1 VTQGNRAQADLED
14 GGLSGLEALRRIH
27 AGQSA
32 QPPIHYWSGR
42 RLASLQHGEASIS
55 IPASGWFCDPKG
67 RLHSGIFAFLLDMT
81 HVDAAHRHSLHDG
94 RAFRNGPRRTSCQ
107 RRGDHRV
114 QPGHL
119 YSDERNALAE
129 GLVVDQAGHLVAH
142 SMSRYFLSASG
153 AVIPPRPGSEPLPRT
168 RSPAAEQETMTA
180 REKLTVPPEN
190 SAAWKK
196 TIPEVPAPGLSL
208 PSCSATV
215 SNRSLKV
222 RVRCSASVLSACS
235 LCAFSVFSSC
245 SPRRS
250 GLERSLRAGP
260 LEVRRTAPSA
270 HASERTGPWLCQS
283 DSICAAQHTG
293 RICLRSQYAPAP
305 PGLIPAWV
313 RFRAGP
319 ARAPVRR
326 RYFWARHPEVGG
338 GSVHHVLAVSSRVNP
353 SRLRPR
359 GAPHARWVRREPA
372 RKRPAPTRGTGP
384 RRAAHPVTCPERD

>member
-1 VTQGNRAQADLED
+1 MTQGNRAQADLED

-67 RLHSGIFAFLLDMT
+67 RLHSGIFAFLLDTT

-107 RRGDHRV
+107 RRGDHRA

-270 HASERTGPWLCQS
+270 HASERTGAVALPIRFDLRGSAHGAHLLTISVRTSAARSHSGVGALSSRASAGAGTPTILLGQAPRRRGRQRPPRPGCLVPCQPVS
-283 DSICAAQHTG
+283 PQAARGATCPLGSEGACAEK
-293 RICLRSQYAPAP
+293 
-305 PGLIPAWV
+305 
-313 RFRAGP
+313 
-319 ARAPVRR
+319 ARAH
-326 RYFWARHPEVGG
+326 ARHGT
-338 GSVHHVLAVSSRVNP
+338 S
-353 SRLRPR
+353 PR
-359 GAPHARWVRREPA
+359 SPPCHLS
-372 RKRPAPTRGTGP
+372 
-384 RRAAHPVTCPERD
+384 